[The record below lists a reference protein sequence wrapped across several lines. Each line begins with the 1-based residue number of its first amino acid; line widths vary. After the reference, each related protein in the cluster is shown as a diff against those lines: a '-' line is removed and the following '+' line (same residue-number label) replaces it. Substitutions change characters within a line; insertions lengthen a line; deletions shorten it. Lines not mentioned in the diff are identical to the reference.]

1 MTRDA
6 VIQTLRAHHG
16 HLREL
21 GVRRAA
27 LFGSLTRG
35 EAGEASDI
43 DLTVEVDP
51 AAPIGV
57 FEYVG
62 IVQYLEALFPGRVD
76 VANQAK
82 LKPLVR
88 LTAERDA
95 VYAF

>member
-6 VIQTLRAHHG
+6 VISTLHRHQAR
-16 HLREL
+16 LNEL

-27 LFGSLTRG
+27 LFGSLARG
-35 EAGEASDI
+35 DGGEASDI
-43 DLTVEVDP
+43 DLMVDVDP
-51 AAPIGV
+51 SAAIGV

-62 IVQYLEALFPGRVD
+62 IVQYLEALFPGKVD
-76 VANQAK
+76 VANRAK

-88 LTAERDA
+88 RAVEREA